1 MSGPTAPDQSA
12 AIGRE
17 IEIARAAH
25 AKGDIAAALKTY
37 DRILATHPDEARALC
52 LRGLIRRDSGDIQAA
67 ERDFRR
73 AMSAAPDM
81 PLTYQLLGDLL
92 HNAKHLVM
100 AADIY
105 ELGLRRDP
113 GNVPILSNL
122 AHTRLGLGH
131 YQASLDLSRRVVAID
146 PAQQEAW
153 FRIGASLCQ
162 LGDAASALAPLARAI
177 ALKPDCLRSR
187 AALCVAHHR
196 LADMAKMAEDLAA
209 AEIYLADDFNHL
221 SQFNEVVAWLNCAEI
236 AFPVVR
242 AFLERHPRDAR
253 AWNLLARL
261 HIVAGEERYAN
272 ELLERAI
279 ALAPDDPELHLTL
292 GLQQFKL
299 GDFRAGL
306 ERYRHR
312 WDRPD
317 MSAREG
323 KWDIA
328 APAWNG
334 QVLTEGT
341 LMVWT
346 EQGIGDLAMFAGFF
360 NDLADLA
367 PRVMIETIGRFRH
380 LLQRS
385 FPWAQT
391 YQRDQLPPD
400 FIARNDIKAHVPIGD
415 LPLLLGA
422 DFERLPAREGYLIPD
437 AAQMWRLRER
447 YQRRFPGRL
456 IVGISWR
463 SGNKSSATT
472 RSAELDWWRDL
483 LKDPRFGFV
492 SLQYGAVGEEVAAFN
507 AAAGA
512 DILCDPEVDPLQD
525 LDLFAAQVAAVDLV
539 ISVDNS
545 TVHFAG
551 AMGKRVWI
559 LLPHVADWR
568 WLTERPESIWY
579 AKARLFRQP
588 KRDDW
593 GAVFAEV
600 QQLLPLFDARLA
612 RDDLAALM
620 HRCAS
625 QLSYLGNS
633 SDAEIFLRRLLQQD
647 DTDVDALYELG
658 HLALATGHV
667 ADGIPFLARGA
678 AIAPARIDIA
688 YDLARGRSELPNL
701 TFGLPRWVPGDTSRR
716 RLLLWSDGTAA
727 VDLAAAAGL
736 PALRDRCDLLV
747 LGVTG
752 SLLPLFARLDR
763 RLTLYRQEDLTA
775 GDMESLSLDGQA
787 CLADLRP
794 TSMPDRPWL
803 MADPARVAEQRAQN
817 SAMFGDRLVVGLVSR
832 QEGPWAGTPMP
843 NWASLDTGFLAI
855 LAAQTSIGLVVLDD
869 PGTDTWPEHVRTDP
883 RLDFRRR
890 SDAFAAAI
898 AAVDVVVAV
907 ESASAWL
914 AAALG
919 KRLFLLRGRA
929 ASSLFDHLSAEVT
942 LRQSANGSWARALTE
957 LLAALAAIDRSILQ
971 K

>member
-1 MSGPTAPDQSA
+1 MSGPLSADQSA

-25 AKGDIAAALKTY
+25 AKGDVDVALAIY
-37 DRILATHPDEARALC
+37 NRILGIHPDEARALC
-52 LRGLIRRDSGDIQAA
+52 LRGLIRRDRGDIQAA

-73 AMSAAPDM
+73 AMAAAPDM

-105 ELGLRRDP
+105 ERGLRCDP
-113 GNVPILSNL
+113 ANVPILANL

-131 YQASLDLSRRVVAID
+131 YQASLDLSRRVVAAD

-162 LGDAASALAPLARAI
+162 LGDCAAALAPLARAI

-196 LADMAKMAEDLAA
+196 LDDQAAVAEDLAA
-209 AEIYLADDFNHL
+209 AEPYLADDFNNL

-236 AFPVVR
+236 AFPLVR
-242 AFLERHPRDAR
+242 AFIDRHPSDAR

-279 ALAPDDPELHLTL
+279 ALAPDDPDLHLTL

-334 QVLTEGT
+334 EVLPAGT

-367 PRVMIETIGRFRH
+367 PRVMIETIGRFRG

-385 FPWAQT
+385 FPWAEV
-391 YQRDQLPPD
+391 YQRDQLPSD
-400 FIARNDIKAHVPIGD
+400 FVARNDVRAHVPIGD

-422 DFERLPAREGYLIPD
+422 DFDRLPAREGYLIPD
-437 AAQMWRLRER
+437 AANMWRLRER
-447 YQRRFPGRL
+447 YQQHFPGRL

-472 RSAELDWWRDL
+472 RSAELNWWRDL
-483 LKDPRFGFV
+483 LKDPRFAFV

-507 AAAGA
+507 AAAGT
-512 DILCDPEVDPLQD
+512 DILCDPEVDPLLD
-525 LDLFAAQVAAVDLV
+525 LDLFAAQIAAVDLV

-568 WLTERPESIWY
+568 WLNDRSDSIWY

-588 KRDDW
+588 RRDDW
-593 GAVFAEV
+593 SAVFAELR
-600 QQLLPLFDARLA
+600 QHLPRFDTALA
-612 RDDLAALM
+612 RRDLATLM

-625 QLSYLGNS
+625 ELSYLGNS

-667 ADGIPFLARGA
+667 ADSLPFLARGA
-678 AIAPARIDIA
+678 ALAPARMDIA
-688 YDLARGRSELPNL
+688 YDLARSRSQPVER
-701 TFGLPRWVPGDTSRR
+701 TFGLPRWNPDDPARR
-716 RLLLWSDGTAA
+716 RLLLWSDANVAA
-727 VDLAAAAGL
+727 DLAAAAAL
-736 PALRDRCDLLV
+736 PALRDRNDQLV
-747 LGVTG
+747 LGLPG
-752 SLLPLFARLDR
+752 PLLPLFARIDR
-763 RLTLYRQEDLTA
+763 RLTLYPLEDLTHDDIA
-775 GDMESLSLDGQA
+775 ELGLDGQA

-794 TSMPDRPWL
+794 AEAPHSPWL
-803 MADPARVAEQRAQN
+803 QADPARVAEQRAQN
-817 SAMFGDRLVVGLVSR
+817 TALFGDRLVVGLVSR
-832 QEGPWAGTPMP
+832 QEGPWAGTSVP
-843 NWASLDTGFLAI
+843 NWTSLDPGILAI
-855 LAAQTSIGLVVLDD
+855 LAAQGSFGLVVLDD
-869 PGTDTWPEHVRTDP
+869 SGADTWPPHVRVDP

-890 SDAFAAAI
+890 SDAFAAAM

-919 KRLFLLRGRA
+919 KPLFLLRSRA
-929 ASSLFDHLSAEVT
+929 ATPLFDRLPVAMT

-957 LLAALAAIDRSILQ
+957 LLADLAAVDRTKRQ